1 MIVVRSP
8 SLPRLPSSS
17 STSNSSR
24 KSRNNVYQASTK
36 KTPTSPRARPPVRS
50 RSINSLRSLSP
61 SKMNGYARSPQR
73 NGKQPIQLKSRGS
86 E

>member
-17 STSNSSR
+17 STSNSTR
-24 KSRNNVYQASTK
+24 NSRNNVYQPSTK
-36 KTPTSPRARPPVRS
+36 RTILSPNTRPPVRS

-73 NGKQPIQLKSRGS
+73 NGKQPVQLKSRGS